1 MALEI
6 FKLMGSILV
15 DSDEA
20 EKSISNTEG
29 KAEGL
34 GNKLLS
40 GIGTAAK
47 WGAGIAAAAG
57 TAAIALG
64 TVAVKSADEYQKA
77 MNKLQVTTGATSKEM
92 QQMGEVVKGVYANNF
107 GENFEDVANS
117 VSLVSKNLKLTG
129 DDLQKVTEYAIG
141 FRDAFG
147 YEVEESTRAAKAM
160 MDNFG
165 VSADEAY
172 NLMAQGA
179 QKGLDYSGEM
189 IDNINEYSVQFGK
202 VGLSAED
209 MFNIF
214 ASGAESGAFNLDKI
228 GDAVKEFSIR
238 AIDGSDST
246 AEGFQKIGL
255 NADEM
260 AAKFAQ
266 GGDTAREAFYQV
278 IQGLSEIDDP
288 LEQNLAGTDLFGT
301 MWEDLGPDV
310 VTQLANIKD
319 GFDMTKNSMDE
330 VNKIQYNS
338 FGEAIEGIKRQ
349 IETNILLPIGE
360 ALLPTLNEFA
370 NWFAE
375 KGVPVLQSFGDGVM
389 AIAPYIQ
396 EAFGGIFNTIT
407 EVLNSI
413 IDVFLN
419 STGSMGL
426 TWQDFVN
433 VLNQVWEQYGKPIFD
448 AFSSIFQTI
457 SDNSGPILEGLGLL
471 FSTCFDVIKVAWD
484 TIGAPLFDYFISI
497 IKQLADVFNEVFPI
511 IAQIFSG
518 LCDTLNNLWESILK
532 PIFIA
537 IGDYIQNVLL
547 PRWQNSF
554 NTISAAV
561 KTVFEFIGN
570 LWNNS
575 LKPIL
580 DGIITFIGGV
590 FSGNWSQAWNGIV
603 KVLQGLWGG
612 IKTILWTPIEAFLG
626 LLSGIGSK
634 IAQPFKDAASA
645 IGKVWSTI
653 KSHFK
658 LPHFKLSGSLNPM
671 DWVGGGSLPKIGVDW
686 YYKGGIFKKPTLLN
700 GIGVG
705 DEYMGQGSNAEA
717 VVPLDEMY
725 SNINSMLENN
735 NSNDSTPYLIKILEK
750 LDELIQAIDISIDGV
765 SLIKTIKDP
774 LSEEFAF
781 DASRGR

>member
-64 TVAVKSADEYQKA
+64 TVAVKSADEYQQA

-92 QQMGEVVKGVYANNF
+92 QQMGEVVKGVYSNNF
-107 GENFEDVANS
+107 GESFEDVANS
-117 VSLVSKNLKLTG
+117 VSLVSKNLKVTG
-129 DDLQKVTEYAIG
+129 EDLQKATEHAIG

-147 YEVEESTRAAKAM
+147 YEVEENTRAAKAM

-165 VSADEAY
+165 ISSEEAY

-214 ASGAESGAFNLDKI
+214 QSGAESGAFNLDKI

-238 AIDGSDST
+238 AIDGSDT
-246 AEGFQKIGL
+246 TVEGFQKLGL

-260 AAKFAQ
+260 ASKFAQ
-266 GGDTAREAFYQV
+266 GGDSAREAFYEV

-301 MWEDLGPDV
+301 IWEDLGPAV
-310 VTQLANIKD
+310 VTQLANVKD

-330 VNKIQYNS
+330 INNIQYNS
-338 FGEAIEGIKRQ
+338 FGEAIEGIKRE
-349 IETNILLPIGE
+349 IETNVLLPIGE
-360 ALLPTLNEFA
+360 TLLPLLNNFA

-375 KGVPVLQSFGDGVM
+375 KGVPALQSFGDGVM
-389 AIAPYIQ
+389 YVFPYIQ
-396 EAFGGIFNTIT
+396 EGVTVFFNTVTGI
-407 EVLNSI
+407 LDSLIN
-413 IDVFLN
+413 VFLE
-419 STGSMGL
+419 STGNMGL
-426 TWQDFVN
+426 TWQDFIN
-433 VLNQVWEQYGKPIFD
+433 ILSQAWEQYGKPIFD
-448 AFSSIFQTI
+448 AFSSVFQTI
-457 SDNSGPILEGLGLL
+457 SDNAGPILEGLGLL

-497 IKQLADVFNEVFPI
+497 IKQLADIFNEVFPI
-511 IAQIFSG
+511 IAQVFRDSCSILS
-518 LCDTLNNLWESILK
+518 NLWESVLK

-537 IGDYIQNVLL
+537 IGDYLQNVLV

-554 NTISAAV
+554 NVISTVV
-561 KTVFEFIGN
+561 KTIFEYMGN

-580 DGIITFIGGV
+580 EGIINFIGGV

-603 KVLQGLWGG
+603 QVLQGLWGG
-612 IKTILWTPIEAFLG
+612 IKTILWTPVEAFME
-626 LLSGIGSK
+626 LLSGVGSK
-634 IAQPFKDAASA
+634 IAQPFKDAAKA
-645 IGKVWSTI
+645 IGDTWQSI
-653 KSHFK
+653 KSIFK
-658 LPHFKLSGSLNPM
+658 LPHFKLDGTLNPLKWM
-671 DWVGGGSLPKIGVDW
+671 DEGMPKISVDW
-686 YYKGGIFKKPTLLN
+686 YYKGGIFKEPTILG

-705 DEYMGQGSNAEA
+705 DKYMGQGSNAEA

-725 SNINSMLENN
+725 SNINSMIK
-735 NSNDSTPYLIKILEK
+735 NSNSGDVVVPYLVKILEK
-750 LDELIQAIDISIDGV
+750 INELICALDIKIDGV
-765 SLIKTIKDP
+765 SLIKVIKDP
-774 LSEEFAF
+774 LSEELAF
-781 DASRGR
+781 DANRGR

>member
-20 EKSISNTEG
+20 EKSISNTES

-64 TVAVKSADEYQKA
+64 TVAVKSADEFQRS
-77 MNKLQVTTGATSKEM
+77 MNQLQASTGATNNEM
-92 QQMGEVVKGVYANNF
+92 KQLEEVVKGVYGNNF
-107 GENFEDVANS
+107 GENFDDVAKS
-117 VSLVSKNLKLTG
+117 VELVKQNLKLSG
-129 DDLQKVTEYAIG
+129 EELQKTTEYAIG
-141 FRDAFG
+141 FRDTFDV
-147 YEVEESTRAAKAM
+147 EVNESTRAAKAL

-165 VSADEAY
+165 LSSEEAF
-172 NLMAQGA
+172 NLMVQG
-179 QKGLDYSGEM
+179 QQQGLNYSDEL
-189 IDNINEYSVQFGK
+189 IDSISEYSVKFGQA
-202 VGLSAED
+202 GFDAED
-209 MFNIF
+209 MFNVLKAGADGGAFALDKVGDAFKEMTIKITAGDADEALTKLGF
-214 ASGAESGAFNLDKI
+214 NAEDVARKIASGGE
-228 GDAVKEFSIR
+228 
-238 AIDGSDST
+238 DSS
-246 AEGFQKIGL
+246 A
-255 NADEM
+255 
-260 AAKFAQ
+260 
-266 GGDTAREAFYQV
+266 AFYDIYKAV
-278 IQGLSEIDDP
+278 SAIEDP
-288 LEQNLAGTDLFGT
+288 LERQNTLIEMFGT
-301 MWEDLGPDV
+301 MAEDMGMDATLSLMNFGDEFNR
-310 VTQLANIKD
+310 TINSAERLNEIK
-319 GFDMTKNSMDE
+319 
-330 VNKIQYNS
+330 YNS
-338 FGEAIEGIKRQ
+338 FGEALEGIKRQ
-349 IETNILLPIGE
+349 VETNVFIPIGQTI
-360 ALLPTLNEFA
+360 LPTLNNFA

-375 KGVPVLQSFGDGVM
+375 KGVPALQSFGDGVM
-389 AIAPYIQ
+389 YVFPYIQ
-396 EAFGGIFNTIT
+396 EGFTVFFDTVTGILDSLIN
-407 EVLNSI
+407 
-413 IDVFLN
+413 VFLE
-419 STGSMGL
+419 STGNMGL
-426 TWQDFVN
+426 TWQDFIN
-433 VLNQVWEQYGKPIFD
+433 ILSQAWEQYGKPIFD
-448 AFSSIFQTI
+448 AFSSVFQTI

-471 FSTCFDVIKVAWD
+471 FSTCFDAIKVAWD

-532 PIFIA
+532 PIFMA

-554 NTISAAV
+554 NTISVAV

-580 DGIITFIGGV
+580 DGIINFIGGV

-603 KVLQGLWGG
+603 QVLQGLWGG

-645 IGKVWSTI
+645 IGNVWSTI

-781 DASRGR
+781 DANRGR